1 VHWAQVFSGG
11 KLKMKLQQSVAILLI
26 TLSLCS
32 STGCG
37 AHSVDENRL
46 HVESAAETIDV
57 TEVITGTT
65 NHAKI
70 TTQQAETTTTTTDT
84 KLTTT
89 APTTTKGQ
97 KQSTTKKATTTKASK
112 TTTSKVTVQ
121 NAKAT
126 TVKVAQNA
134 ASVNVTTKQVTTQTV
149 ATTVVTK
156 EPTVA
161 IYTTPVTEPVVTE
174 TPVSADT
181 ESYISLNDGLMQGS
195 GIVVTGNQISIQT
208 AGTYHISGAWNG
220 NICVQAADTDT
231 VKLSLEGVNI
241 QSLGTPAIQVQNA
254 DKVVVTAVEG
264 TENYLSTSGTDADNN
279 AALYSQDD
287 LRIEGNGTLEI
298 VCDNEHGIAC
308 NNNLEIENSV
318 LSVTAEKT
326 AIFAHESITIS
337 SGTITAKGDNG
348 GIISDS
354 GQFYIEGGTVLAMG
368 MNNTQPYTIQP
379 VMQMVT
385 SQELPKE
392 SDIAISVNG
401 MEAVH
406 TITNKKANHFLFS
419 SPDLFLGSVCDF
431 YSNGALLASCTQ
443 DSDYAYY
450 ELP

>member
-1 VHWAQVFSGG
+1 
-11 KLKMKLQQSVAILLI
+11 
-26 TLSLCS
+26 
-32 STGCG
+32 
-37 AHSVDENRL
+37 
-46 HVESAAETIDV
+46 
-57 TEVITGTT
+57 
-65 NHAKI
+65 
-70 TTQQAETTTTTTDT
+70 
-84 KLTTT
+84 
-89 APTTTKGQ
+89 
-97 KQSTTKKATTTKASK
+97 
-112 TTTSKVTVQ
+112 
-121 NAKAT
+121 
-126 TVKVAQNA
+126 
-134 ASVNVTTKQVTTQTV
+134 
-149 ATTVVTK
+149 
-156 EPTVA
+156 
-161 IYTTPVTEPVVTE
+161 
-174 TPVSADT
+174 
-181 ESYISLNDGLMQGS
+181 
-195 GIVVTGNQISIQT
+195 
-208 AGTYHISGAWNG
+208 
-220 NICVQAADTDT
+220 
-231 VKLSLEGVNI
+231 
-241 QSLGTPAIQVQNA
+241 VQNA

-279 AALYSQDD
+279 AALYSQND